1 MELRYITVSTT
12 RFIRPFVTAAL
23 TIGLLTLG
31 SCRKYLEQVPDST
44 WTDLSTP
51 DKVSKLLG
59 TAYPQ
64 SSYVTMC
71 EAMTDNVADKG
82 AGVISRPN
90 QDAYLFRDIQSIEQ
104 DSPEAYWTACYVAI
118 AAANQALEACD
129 KAADKKAYATQR
141 GEALVARA
149 YAHFMLVNIFSRMY
163 DPATA
168 ANDPGIPYVT
178 VPETVVIKQYD
189 RKTVAYVYDMVEKD
203 LLEGLP
209 LISDDTYKVP
219 RYHFNRSAAYAFATR
234 FYLYKRDYAKVVQ
247 YADQAFANND
257 VASNMRGWNTTYS
270 SLSPEQIFDL
280 YANAKE
286 NANLLLVE
294 TQSLYGR
301 SVGQY
306 RYDLD
311 NARQLQVLGYN
322 VTGGRWAYPIYYYGS
337 QNYFVPKLTEY
348 FVKSSVNATIGQPY
362 VMVPL
367 FTTEEVLFNRAEA
380 NAQLGK
386 SAAALKDL
394 NLFASKR
401 IRNYD
406 PSVHTITTTSIRNFY
421 GISNEKDGLI
431 HTILDF
437 KRAEY
442 LQEGMRWFDL
452 QRYKM
457 SVVHTTRE
465 GEILELKPGDNRW
478 VFQIPQSATT
488 SGIALNPR

>member
-1 MELRYITVSTT
+1 MELRYITCTHK
-12 RFIRPFVTAAL
+12 RFIKPLAMAML
-23 TIGLLTLG
+23 TMGLLTLS

-51 DKVSKLLG
+51 AKVSKLLG

-64 SSYVTMC
+64 SSYITMC
-71 EAMTDNVADKG
+71 EAMSDNVADKG

-90 QDAYLFRDIQSIEQ
+90 QDAYMFKDIQSIEQ
-104 DSPEAYWTACYVAI
+104 DSPEAYWTACYKAI
-118 AAANQALEACD
+118 SAANQALEACS
-129 KAADKKAYATQR
+129 KAADPKEYTAQR

-149 YAHFMLVNIFSRMY
+149 YAHFMLVNIFSEMY
-163 DPATA
+163 DEATA
-168 ANDPGIPYVT
+168 AAAPGIPYVT
-178 VPETVVIKQYD
+178 VPETVVIKQYE
-189 RKTVAYVYDMVEKD
+189 RKTVAYVYDMIEKD

-209 LISDDTYKVP
+209 LISDEGYSVP

-234 FYLYKRDYAKVVQ
+234 FYLFKKDYAKVVEF
-247 YADQAFANND
+247 ADQAFASND
-257 VASNMRGWNTTYS
+257 IASNMRGWNANYS
-270 SLSPEQIFDL
+270 SMSPDQLFDL

-301 SVGQY
+301 YVGQY

-311 NARQLQVLGYN
+311 YAHEVQILGYN
-322 VTGGRWAYPIYYYGS
+322 VTGGRWAYPIYYRGS
-337 QNYFVPKLTEY
+337 QDYFVPKLTEY
-348 FVKSSVNATIGQPY
+348 FVKSSVNATIGEPY

-380 NAQLGK
+380 NTHLGK
-386 SAAALKDL
+386 TAAALKDL

-401 IRNYD
+401 IRNYN
-406 PSVHTITTTSIRNFY
+406 PAAHTITTASIRSFY
-421 GISNEKDGLI
+421 GITGEKDGLI

-457 SVVHTTRE
+457 TVVHTTRE
-465 GEILELKPGDNRW
+465 GEVLELKAGDKRC
-478 VFQIPQSATT
+478 VFQIPQSATS
-488 SGIALNPR
+488 SGIELNPR